1 MSTENNEDNTAPKP
15 EPVTKGD
22 IEFLLF
28 LAESDNDRE
37 LRDKFIS
44 PAGIFKLY
52 IEHSRVGDLEENTND
67 PDEVV
72 YNIYVVTDGMYYM
85 VGKRST
91 LKQAKRYASSVSIK
105 LEKQLKKILSNSLP
119 SSMSNFEERDENE

>member
-1 MSTENNEDNTAPKP
+1 MNTEENEDNMLPRP

-28 LAESDNDRE
+28 LAESDNDRDVK
-37 LRDKFIS
+37 DKFIT

-52 IEHSRVGDLEENTND
+52 IEHSCVGDSEEKSD
-67 PDEVV
+67 HPDEVV
-72 YNIYVVTDGMYYM
+72 YNVYVVTDGMYYL

-91 LKQAKRYASSVSIK
+91 LKDAKRYASNVSIK
-105 LEKQLKKILSNSLP
+105 LEKQLKRVLSNSLAM
-119 SSMSNFEERDENE
+119 SMDNFEERDENE